1 MDFCSYSSS
10 YHSITRIRI
19 IKMQK
24 ISKISTIAYIAL
36 AAFQSFANTNNLD
49 TERVW
54 EVKNVDD
61 RFIWYRVPGQT
72 IWGHRYG
79 FIKDSKD
86 CESDM
91 FFIEWSSYE
100 DIKKHEGKVVAMTLK
115 NDKGNQ
121 ANIKPLLYYVDDF
134 TRIMQVGFF
143 GEDQSHYTSTSAFD
157 LFNKESE
164 TVTVSIDDGF
174 DNFDIKSDT
183 FITKGFL
190 EARKNAALSCRKLAS
205 NLTLLIT

>member
-1 MDFCSYSSS
+1 
-10 YHSITRIRI
+10 
-19 IKMQK
+19 MQK
-24 ISKISTIAYIAL
+24 ISKISTITLIAL
-36 AAFQSFANTNNLD
+36 TTFHTFANTNNLD

-54 EVKNVDD
+54 DVQNVDD

-86 CESDM
+86 CETDM

-100 DIKKHEGKVVAMTLK
+100 DIKKYEGKVVAMTLK

-121 ANIKPLLYYVDDF
+121 ANIRPLLYYVDDF

-143 GEDQSHYTSTSAFD
+143 GEDQSHYTSTSAFEI
-157 LFNKESE
+157 FNKDSDL
-164 TVTVSIDDGF
+164 VTVSINGGY
-174 DNFDIKSDT
+174 DNFDIKSDS
-183 FITKGFL
+183 FITKGFD
-190 EARKNAALSCRKLAS
+190 EARRKAALSCRKLAS
-205 NLTLLIT
+205 NFALMTS

>member
-1 MDFCSYSSS
+1 
-10 YHSITRIRI
+10 
-19 IKMQK
+19 MQK
-24 ISKISTIAYIAL
+24 ISKISTIALITFTTFT
-36 AAFQSFANTNNLD
+36 AFSSPKNLD

-54 EVKNVDD
+54 DVQNVDD

-100 DIKKHEGKVVAMTLK
+100 DIKKYEGKVVSMTLE
-115 NDKGNQ
+115 NQ
-121 ANIKPLLYYVDDF
+121 NGKQADIKPLLYYVDDF

-143 GEDQSHYTSTSAFD
+143 GEDQSHYTTTSAFD
-157 LFNKESE
+157 LFNKESD
-164 TVTVSIDDGF
+164 TVTVSINDGY
-174 DNFDIKSDT
+174 DNFDIRSDT
-183 FITKGFL
+183 FITKGFV
-190 EARKNAALSCRKLAS
+190 EARKKAALSCRKLAS
-205 NLTLLIT
+205 NFTLMIS

>member
-1 MDFCSYSSS
+1 
-10 YHSITRIRI
+10 
-19 IKMQK
+19 MQK
-24 ISKISTIAYIAL
+24 ISKISTMTLIAL
-36 AAFQSFANTNNLD
+36 TTFHTFANTNNLD

-54 EVKNVDD
+54 DVQNVDD

-86 CESDM
+86 CETDM

-100 DIKKHEGKVVAMTLK
+100 NIKKYEGKVVAMTLK

-121 ANIKPLLYYVDDF
+121 ANIRPLLYYVDDF

-143 GEDQSHYTSTSAFD
+143 GEDQSHYTSTSAFEI
-157 LFNKESE
+157 FNKDSDL
-164 TVTVSIDDGF
+164 VTVSINGDY
-174 DNFDIKSDT
+174 DNFDIKSDS
-183 FITKGFL
+183 FITKGF
-190 EARKNAALSCRKLAS
+190 
-205 NLTLLIT
+205 IF